1 MNGRGNSMREVTV
14 KDFDIIIMHHVILN
28 RSVAVLPYNV
38 SGIGADGFLVSRV
51 DAVKNKYLQGY
62 LYEDRVKRA
71 VNDIVEKAYCI
82 NAIENNQ
89 KYVCSITYVDG
100 DVCVSLAEHVSDEN
114 KAYFKAG
121 RISNSCGGDIVVV
134 DCSDGSFVNTG
145 SW

>member
-14 KDFDIIIMHHVILN
+14 TDFDSIMYHI
-28 RSVAVLPYNV
+28 SVRQSMVVLPYNV

-62 LYEDRVKRA
+62 LEEDRVKRA

-82 NAIENNQ
+82 NAVEDSQ
-89 KYVCSITYVDG
+89 KYVCSITYING
-100 DVCVSLAEHVSDEN
+100 DACVSLAEHISDEK

-121 RISNSCGGDIVVV
+121 RISNACGRDVLVI
-134 DCSDGSFVNTG
+134 DCSDGSFVNTEG
-145 SW
+145 W